1 MFIGN
6 FFIGSLKPAQQIELV
21 QAKNLKKLQIFCR
34 WNRLAIPA
42 ENELFDNPE
51 GLESFLADYVQRYEI
66 REELQQKLQQKML
79 LPQIKS
85 YCDKHKD
92 FCFSEPSA
100 YCSFLTDYGV
110 PAKAYKVTE
119 KAESG
124 LFDSKSEKLLLKM
137 AAENRIFIR
146 KNKIRFIKLY
156 NRYPAEVEKYLFRY
170 GRDIAL
176 TEDEEF
182 EVVKEN
188 IRLIFVLK
196 NIFPK
201 TEGLLFEPENKDV
214 LLDYA
219 DQKRFY
225 HHDNEMKFLLL
236 GKSYPAEVEKYLV
249 QYGKDITLTED
260 EQFDVVKE
268 NIRLIFVLKNIFPK
282 TESLLFELE
291 NKEAML
297 DYAVQRRFLSHDNE
311 IKFLLFGK
319 SYLAEVE
326 KYLVQYDNDISL
338 TEDEQFDVVK
348 ENIRL
353 IFVSKNIFPK
363 TEGLLFE
370 PENKDVLLDYADQKR
385 FYHHDN
391 EIKFL
396 LFGKRY
402 PTEVEKYLSKYGKY
416 ITLTHEEELK
426 VFGSNR
432 NALMYLKVKNQDVYL
447 DYVMPEMRR
456 KRIPFAEK
464 DIPMLMRLS
473 YDNPLLLEEFID
485 YHGRFSP
492 ENEVELFF
500 KAEANC
506 RKKYISR
513 HGIDLVNLI
522 QHASDYGAT
531 QTEQEVLN
539 KARFKEFSKNF
550 PMLKK
555 WNGYQIGGLG
565 RCAVCREMSG
575 ENSCGVRSCN
585 DVYNITQG
593 LPIVIPVLLN
603 IARRNY
609 LLGAG

>member
-1 MFIGN
+1 MFIGK
-6 FFIGSLKPAQQIELV
+6 FLIGSLKPTQQIELV

-42 ENELFDNPE
+42 EDELFDNPE

-110 PAKAYKVTE
+110 STLGYKVSE
-119 KAESG
+119 EAESG
-124 LFDSKSEKLLLKM
+124 LFKSGNEKLLLKM

-156 NRYPAEVEKYLFRY
+156 DRYPAEVEKYLFRN
-170 GRDIAL
+170 GRDISL
-176 TEDEEF
+176 TEDEQF
-182 EVVKEN
+182 DVVKEN

-201 TEGLLFEPENKDV
+201 TEGLLFEPENK
-214 LLDYA
+214 
-219 DQKRFY
+219 
-225 HHDNEMKFLLL
+225 
-236 GKSYPAEVEKYLV
+236 
-249 QYGKDITLTED
+249 
-260 EQFDVVKE
+260 
-268 NIRLIFVLKNIFPK
+268 
-282 TESLLFELE
+282 
-291 NKEAML
+291 EAML
-297 DYAVQRRFLSHDNE
+297 DYAAQRRFLSHDNE
-311 IKFLLFGK
+311 IKFLLLGK
-319 SYLAEVE
+319 
-326 KYLVQYDNDISL
+326 KY
-338 TEDEQFDVVK
+338 
-348 ENIRL
+348 
-353 IFVSKNIFPK
+353 P
-363 TEGLLFE
+363 
-370 PENKDVLLDYADQKR
+370 P
-385 FYHHDN
+385 
-391 EIKFL
+391 
-396 LFGKRY
+396 
-402 PTEVEKYLSKYGKY
+402 EVEKYLSKYGKD

-426 VFGSNR
+426 VSGSNR
-432 NALMYLKVKNQDVYL
+432 NALMYLKVKSQDVYL

-464 DIPMLMRLS
+464 DIPMLIRLS
-473 YDNPLLLEEFID
+473 YDNPLLLEKFID

-500 KAEANC
+500 KAEENC
-506 RKKYISR
+506 RKKYISQ

-531 QTEQEVLN
+531 QTEQDVLN
-539 KARFKEFSKNF
+539 KAGFKELSQSF

-555 WNGYQIGGLG
+555 WKGYQKGVSWS
-565 RCAVCREMSG
+565 CTVCHEMSG
-575 ENSCGVRSCN
+575 EKGCGARFCN
-585 DVYNITQG
+585 DVYNIAVG
-593 LPIVIPVLLN
+593 LPIITSLLRN

>member
-6 FFIGSLKPAQQIELV
+6 FLIRSLKPAQQIELV
-21 QAKNLKKLQIFCR
+21 QAKKLKKLQIFCK

-42 ENELFDNPE
+42 EYELFDSPE
-51 GLESFLADYVQRYEI
+51 GLESFLADYVQRYSI

-85 YCDKHKD
+85 YCDEHKD

-110 PAKAYKVTE
+110 PTKAYKVTE

-124 LFDSKSEKLLLKM
+124 LFESGNEKLLLKM

-156 NRYPAEVEKYLFRY
+156 DRYPAEVEKYLVQY
-170 GRDIAL
+170 DNDISL

-201 TEGLLFEPENKDV
+201 TEGLLFEPENK
-214 LLDYA
+214 
-219 DQKRFY
+219 
-225 HHDNEMKFLLL
+225 
-236 GKSYPAEVEKYLV
+236 
-249 QYGKDITLTED
+249 
-260 EQFDVVKE
+260 
-268 NIRLIFVLKNIFPK
+268 
-282 TESLLFELE
+282 
-291 NKEAML
+291 EAML
-297 DYAVQRRFLSHDNE
+297 DYAAQKSFVSHDNE

-319 SYLAEVE
+319 SYPAEVE

-353 IFVSKNIFPK
+353 IFVLKNIFPK

-370 PENKDVLLDYADQKR
+370 PENKEAMLDYAEQKR

-396 LFGKRY
+396 MLGKIY
-402 PTEVEKYLSKYGKY
+402 PAEVEKYLSKYGKD

-432 NALMYLKVKNQDVYL
+432 NALMYLKVKSQDVYL

-456 KRIPFAEK
+456 KRIPFSEEN
-464 DIPMLMRLS
+464 IPMLIRLS

-492 ENEVELFF
+492 EYEVELFF
-500 KAEANC
+500 KTEENC
-506 RKKYISR
+506 REKYISQ
-513 HGIDLVNLI
+513 HGVDLVNLI

-539 KARFKEFSKNF
+539 KAEFKELSKSF

-555 WNGYQIGGLG
+555 WNGYQTGGLEYR
-565 RCAVCREMSG
+565 RCTVCHEMSG
-575 ENSCGVRSCN
+575 VRGCGGRSCD
-585 DVYNITQG
+585 DVYNIAQR
-593 LPIVIPVLLN
+593 LPVVTSLLRN

>member
-6 FFIGSLKPAQQIELV
+6 FLIGSLKPAQQIELV
-21 QAKNLKKLQIFCR
+21 QAKILKKLQIFCK

-42 ENELFDNPE
+42 DDELFDNPE

-85 YCDKHKD
+85 YCNKHKD

-100 YCSFLTDYGV
+100 YCSFLTDYGIQT
-110 PAKAYKVTE
+110 KAYKVTE

-124 LFDSKSEKLLLKM
+124 LFESGNEKLLLKM

-156 NRYPAEVEKYLFRY
+156 DRYPAEVEKYFLQC
-170 GRDIAL
+170 GNDISL
-176 TEDEEF
+176 TEDEQF

-201 TEGLLFEPENKDV
+201 TEGLLFEPENK
-214 LLDYA
+214 
-219 DQKRFY
+219 
-225 HHDNEMKFLLL
+225 
-236 GKSYPAEVEKYLV
+236 
-249 QYGKDITLTED
+249 
-260 EQFDVVKE
+260 
-268 NIRLIFVLKNIFPK
+268 
-282 TESLLFELE
+282 
-291 NKEAML
+291 EAML
-297 DYAVQRRFLSHDNE
+297 DYAAQRRFLSHDNE
-311 IKFLLFGK
+311 IKFLLLGK
-319 SYLAEVE
+319 
-326 KYLVQYDNDISL
+326 KY
-338 TEDEQFDVVK
+338 
-348 ENIRL
+348 
-353 IFVSKNIFPK
+353 P
-363 TEGLLFE
+363 
-370 PENKDVLLDYADQKR
+370 P
-385 FYHHDN
+385 
-391 EIKFL
+391 
-396 LFGKRY
+396 
-402 PTEVEKYLSKYGKY
+402 EVEKYLSKYGKD

-426 VFGSNR
+426 VSGSNR

-447 DYVMPEMRR
+447 DYVMPEMRQ
-456 KRIPFAEK
+456 KRIPFSEE
-464 DIPMLMRLS
+464 DIPMLIRLS

-492 ENEVELFF
+492 ENEAELFF
-500 KAEANC
+500 KTEENC
-506 RKKYISR
+506 REKYISQ

-531 QTEQEVLN
+531 QTEQDVLN
-539 KARFKEFSKNF
+539 NAKFKELSKDF

-555 WNGYQIGGLG
+555 WNGYQTGALEYR
-565 RCAVCREMSG
+565 RCTVCREMSG
-575 ENSCGVRSCN
+575 VRGCGGRSCD
-585 DVYNITQG
+585 DVYNIAYR
-593 LPIVIPVLLN
+593 LPEVTSLLRN